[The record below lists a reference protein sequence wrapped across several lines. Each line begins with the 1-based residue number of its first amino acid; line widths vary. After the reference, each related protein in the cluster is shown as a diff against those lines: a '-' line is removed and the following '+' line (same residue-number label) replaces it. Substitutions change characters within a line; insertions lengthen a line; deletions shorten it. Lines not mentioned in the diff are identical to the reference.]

1 MLETIFGGIVGGLTR
16 LAPEVLGFLDK
27 KEERKH
33 ELKMQE
39 YNIRITELQNAGKI
53 AITDREIEGKQF
65 EAAMNAM
72 KAGIEAQGKPS
83 GVKWVDGWAAAVR
96 PGVTTWVFI
105 LYAIYKFATIS
116 LALNASVPLDKAVVA
131 MWGPEDSAMLSAI
144 LMFWFVGRVWER
156 TIPRVVP

>member
-1 MLETIFGGIVGGLTR
+1 MLETILGGVVGGLTR
-16 LAPEVLGFLDK
+16 LAPEVLGFMDK
-27 KEERKH
+27 KNERKH
-33 ELKMQE
+33 ELAMQE
-39 YNIRITELQNAGKI
+39 YNLRMTELQNQGKI

-105 LYAIYKFATIS
+105 LYAIYKAASIS